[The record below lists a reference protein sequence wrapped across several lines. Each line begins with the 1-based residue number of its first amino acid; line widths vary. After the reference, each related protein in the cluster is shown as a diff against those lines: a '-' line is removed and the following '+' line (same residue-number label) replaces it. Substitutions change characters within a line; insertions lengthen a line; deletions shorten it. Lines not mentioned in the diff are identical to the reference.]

1 MVETAKKVIEGV
13 VIAPL
18 KKIPDERGAIY
29 HMIRADDPIFKQ
41 FGETYGSWVH
51 PGAIKAWHLH
61 KTMTLNYV
69 VPVGKIKLVLYDSRD
84 NSPTNGVLMEIFIGR
99 DNYVRVTVPP
109 GVVNGFKG
117 LGTEDSLVI
126 NIASHWHDPDE
137 IVRIDPFTKDI
148 PYNWDI
154 KHG

>member
-1 MVETAKKVIEGV
+1 
-13 VIAPL
+13 
-18 KKIPDERGAIY
+18 
-29 HMIRADDPIFKQ
+29 
-41 FGETYGSWVH
+41 
-51 PGAIKAWHLH
+51 
-61 KTMTLNYV
+61 
-69 VPVGKIKLVLYDSRD
+69 
-84 NSPTNGVLMEIFIGR
+84 MEIFLGK

-117 LGTEDSLVI
+117 AGTEDSLVI
-126 NIASHWHDPDE
+126 NIASHSHDPDE